1 MRFSRMLWALAVF
14 ITFPLCAVLAEGAP
28 KSIREELKEMLA
40 EQGLTEG
47 LNRQSRSIVGIG
59 VSWSEKEPELV
70 ARAMAAA
77 RISCQLNTGEI
88 SAMTKAV
95 EGDKGAVVTS
105 VIKKV
110 FEGYVTGVREVARV
124 TRRDGSGRMVVGI
137 ALRWTLKQELEAA
150 QAVSVPRDEESTLA
164 QELSTIKHLSR
175 MAGPQFWIDDVRKR
189 SWLIGIGVFELK
201 ASDARTVRTATR
213 LAQLKARRYL
223 LFHFCQYDRDVEVLK
238 RDFRE
243 DDASLTSDLDTLHI
257 VKGKGVVAPGLGVAD
272 VYEDIVTENGR
283 RYAVCVSCLIRE
295 K

>member
-77 RISCQLNTGEI
+77 RISCQLNTGEL

-95 EGDKGAVVTS
+95 EGDKGAVVAS

-110 FEGYVTGVREVARV
+110 SEGYVTGAGWWLELRF
-124 TRRDGSGRMVVGI
+124 DGR
-137 ALRWTLKQELEAA
+137 
-150 QAVSVPRDEESTLA
+150 
-164 QELSTIKHLSR
+164 
-175 MAGPQFWIDDVRKR
+175 
-189 SWLIGIGVFELK
+189 
-201 ASDARTVRTATR
+201 
-213 LAQLKARRYL
+213 
-223 LFHFCQYDRDVEVLK
+223 
-238 RDFRE
+238 
-243 DDASLTSDLDTLHI
+243 
-257 VKGKGVVAPGLGVAD
+257 
-272 VYEDIVTENGR
+272 
-283 RYAVCVSCLIRE
+283 
-295 K
+295 

>member
-1 MRFSRMLWALAVF
+1 
-14 ITFPLCAVLAEGAP
+14 
-28 KSIREELKEMLA
+28 
-40 EQGLTEG
+40 
-47 LNRQSRSIVGIG
+47 
-59 VSWSEKEPELV
+59 
-70 ARAMAAA
+70 
-77 RISCQLNTGEI
+77 
-88 SAMTKAV
+88 
-95 EGDKGAVVTS
+95 
-105 VIKKV
+105 
-110 FEGYVTGVREVARV
+110 
-124 TRRDGSGRMVVGI
+124 MVVGV

-150 QAVSVPRDEESTLA
+150 RAVSVPRDEESTLA

-201 ASDARTVRTATR
+201 ASDARTVRTAIR